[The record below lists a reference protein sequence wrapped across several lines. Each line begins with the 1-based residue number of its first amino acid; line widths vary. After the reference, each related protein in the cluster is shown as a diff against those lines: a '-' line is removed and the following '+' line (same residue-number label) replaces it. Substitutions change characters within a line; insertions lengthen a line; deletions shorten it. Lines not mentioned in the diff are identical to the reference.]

1 MWNSFCKLK
10 YMSKEF
16 LFLLVILFVSCTA
29 NLNEQLNTVS
39 ELEFELLSLESSYNT
54 VDQQKV
60 GDAISEYKHNMSQ
73 IKKYYYTDTV
83 EKEFVQLMNAYKGIK
98 KGGKGLSNQAEN
110 INANLTTMKQQ
121 LNYLKSD
128 LENQLI
134 MEDSALLFI
143 SNEERNLSLLKESI
157 TSYILDCDA
166 ILTLDDSLSFKVR
179 SLINSY
185 SE

>member
-1 MWNSFCKLK
+1 
-10 YMSKEF
+10 
-16 LFLLVILFVSCTA
+16 
-29 NLNEQLNTVS
+29 
-39 ELEFELLSLESSYNT
+39 
-54 VDQQKV
+54 
-60 GDAISEYKHNMSQ
+60 
-73 IKKYYYTDTV
+73 
-83 EKEFVQLMNAYKGIK
+83 
-98 KGGKGLSNQAEN
+98 
-110 INANLTTMKQQ
+110 
-121 LNYLKSD
+121 
-128 LENQLI
+128 

>member
-1 MWNSFCKLK
+1 
-10 YMSKEF
+10 
-16 LFLLVILFVSCTA
+16 
-29 NLNEQLNTVS
+29 
-39 ELEFELLSLESSYNT
+39 
-54 VDQQKV
+54 
-60 GDAISEYKHNMSQ
+60 MSQ

-143 SNEERNLSLLKESI
+143 SIEERNLSLLKESI